1 MQTLWNKTLW
11 MKWNTVN
18 NDLPN
23 SVNHFFDKLCEQS
36 ANTVKQQCSEKHTDH
51 TSNGPKSYL
60 WKSVKQTLTLWNK
73 TLWMKWNTV
82 NNDLP
87 NSVNHVFDKL
97 REQSANTA
105 KQQCSEKVNS
115 GKCPDLEDEILTKII
130 FQKLVQN
137 DLQKKSQ
144 KMSINISLH
153 KSARAW
159 VKRRGCKICTY
170 RLKHAK
176 QTANN
181 TNSHHCMHDC
191 DRSSCVQLHGH
202 ALVMIWSRAMASWF
216 SYKFI

>member
-1 MQTLWNKTLW
+1 MCPLLANKSPLSDARYGHLLQVMATCEVMAIWPKMSRFGRLRRKSTPENVPIW
-11 MKWNTVN
+11 TCNFDEN
-18 NDLPN
+18 NFP
-23 SVNHFFDKLCEQS
+23 KI
-36 ANTVKQQCSEKHTDH
+36 
-51 TSNGPKSYL
+51 GPK
-60 WKSVKQTLTLWNK
+60 KS
-73 TLWMKWNTV
+73 
-82 NNDLP
+82 
-87 NSVNHVFDKL
+87 
-97 REQSANTA
+97 
-105 KQQCSEKVNS
+105 
-115 GKCPDLEDEILTKII
+115 
-130 FQKLVQN
+130 
-137 DLQKKSQ
+137 QKKSRK